1 MMLSDLVG
9 FLETLSSAAS
19 DRIYPMVLPQAP
31 AYPAITYEQVSGVRE
46 VSLCGPTGRTK
57 PRISISSWARHYGDA
72 HELADEIRVALQG
85 FRGTMGSTQIDDVKL
100 DNEVDLFEQEAGTK
114 GVHRVVQDYIISFV
128 EGG

>member
-1 MMLSDLVG
+1 MMLSDLVS
-9 FLETLSSAAS
+9 FLETVSTAAS
-19 DRIYPMVLPQAP
+19 DRIYPMNLPQA
-31 AYPAITYEQVSGVRE
+31 AVYPALTYHE
-46 VSLCGPTGRTK
+46 VSAVRDRDLCGPTGRAR

-85 FRGTMGSTQIDDVKL
+85 FRGMMGSTRIDDVRL
-100 DNEVDLFEQEAGTK
+100 DNEIDLFEQEAGAK